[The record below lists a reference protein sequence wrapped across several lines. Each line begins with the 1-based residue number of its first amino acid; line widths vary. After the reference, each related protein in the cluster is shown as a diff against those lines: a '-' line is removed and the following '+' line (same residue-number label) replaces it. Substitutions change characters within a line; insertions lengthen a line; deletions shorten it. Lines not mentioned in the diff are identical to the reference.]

1 MANLAQLVNVLQAP
15 ILTEGEKMVKTPTYY
30 LLKMMKEHQD
40 SDLLDVDVRGSE
52 IEFEDIKIPKVSV
65 SATLKDDKITVSM
78 CNTDV
83 SSDEEI
89 EIEVR
94 DADVKNVSAQILAAS
109 DMHDPNTVVAKDMTV
124 TAQDNKLSVKVPAMS
139 VVVLTIGK

>member
-1 MANLAQLVNVLQAP
+1 
-15 ILTEGEKMVKTPTYY
+15 
-30 LLKMMKEHQD
+30 
-40 SDLLDVDVRGSE
+40 
-52 IEFEDIKIPKVSV
+52 
-65 SATLKDDKITVSM
+65 M

-109 DMHDPNTVVAKDMTV
+109 DMHDYNTVDTPNTVVAKDMTV